1 MSAKAP
7 ITATPQYFAPL
18 LPWQRPHWQRLRQ
31 RYPQLAHGLLL
42 SGAAGVGKR
51 LFADRLAAW
60 LLCEQIQQQPDA
72 DQACG
77 NCQSCQWL
85 KADTHPNLLRI
96 SREVDA
102 KGKQSQQIKIDQIR
116 DLMPFVQQTGDGWRV
131 VIIEPADCLN
141 HAASNA
147 LLKTLEEPSERVILL
162 LVADQALQLSATIR
176 SRLQQL
182 PLGRIAQDQ
191 ALSYV
196 QDEAQLTASAA
207 MVALNLAGGAPLAAL
222 RLLDAEWFG
231 LRATWLHDWQA
242 LTTRKTSSIM
252 LSQQW
257 QKKLSLMDWL
267 GLLQVMLRDL
277 LALQTGQPVRQL
289 DVNLSLL
296 QSVYS
301 VTSLCALYDQV
312 LQLCAGQ
319 AQHVQAALVYDSL
332 MRQLASHCVAK
343 SS

>member
-1 MSAKAP
+1 MNAKEP
-7 ITATPQYFAPL
+7 TPPAHQYFAPL

-31 RYPQLAHGLLL
+31 RYPQLAHALLL

-60 LLCEQIQQQPDA
+60 LLCEQTQQQPDA

-77 NCQSCQWL
+77 HCQSCQWL

-96 SREVDA
+96 SREIDA

-116 DLMPFVQQTGDGWRV
+116 DLMPFVQQTGEGWRV

-147 LLKTLEEPSERVILL
+147 LLKTLEEPSERVLLL

-176 SRLQQL
+176 SRVQQV
-182 PLGRIAQDQ
+182 PLGRIGQEQ
-191 ALSYV
+191 ALAYV
-196 QDEAQLTASAA
+196 QDEAQLSAPA
-207 MVALNLAGGAPLAAL
+207 ALVALNLAGGAPLAAL

-231 LRATWLHDWQA
+231 LRAAWLQDWQA
-242 LTTRKTSSIM
+242 LSARKTSSIV

-277 LALQTGQPVRQL
+277 LALHTGQPVQQL
-289 DVNLSLL
+289 DLDWSAL

-301 VTSLCALYDQV
+301 MTSLCAIYDQV

-319 AQHVQAALVYDSL
+319 AQHVQPALVYDSL
-332 MRQLASHCVAK
+332 MRKLASHCVVQP
-343 SS
+343 

>member
-1 MSAKAP
+1 MNAKTDPAP
-7 ITATPQYFAPL
+7 RLPQYFAPL

-31 RYPQLAHGLLL
+31 RYPQLAHALLL
-42 SGAAGVGKR
+42 SGSAGVGKR

-60 LLCEQIQQQPDA
+60 LLCEQRRQQPEA

-77 NCQSCQWL
+77 HCQSCQWL

-96 SREVDA
+96 SRETDA

-147 LLKTLEEPSERVILL
+147 LLKTLEEPSERVLLL

-182 PLGRIAQDQ
+182 ALGRIAQDQ
-191 ALSYV
+191 ALAYV
-196 QDEAQLTASAA
+196 QDEAQLSVAA
-207 MVALNLAGGAPLAAL
+207 ATVALNLAGGAPLAAL
-222 RLLDAEWFG
+222 QLLDAAWFG
-231 LRATWLHDWQA
+231 LRAAWLHDWQQLLA
-242 LTTRKTSSIM
+242 RRIPSIV

-257 QKKLSLMDWL
+257 QKKLSVLDWL

-277 LALQTGQPVRQL
+277 LALQSTQPIQQL
-289 DVNLSLL
+289 DLDLL
-296 QSVYS
+296 PLQRAYS
-301 VTSLCALYDQV
+301 MATLCGLYDQV
-312 LQLCAGQ
+312 LQLSAGQ
-319 AQHVQAALVYDSL
+319 AQHVQPALVYDSL
-332 MRQLASHCVAK
+332 MQQLASRATP
-343 SS
+343 

>member
-1 MSAKAP
+1 MNSALLTHA
-7 ITATPQYFAPL
+7 APQYFAPL

-31 RYPQLAHGLLL
+31 RYPNLAHGLLL

-60 LLCEQIQQQPDA
+60 LLCEQRRQQTDL

-77 NCQSCQWL
+77 YCQSCQWL

-96 SREVDA
+96 SREIDA

-131 VIIEPADCLN
+131 VIIEPAESLN
-141 HAASNA
+141 NAASNA
-147 LLKTLEEPSERVILL
+147 LLKTLEEPSPNVILL

-182 PLGRIAQDQ
+182 ALGRIAQDQ
-191 ALSYV
+191 ALAYV
-196 QDEAQLTASAA
+196 QDEAQIALTDAT
-207 MVALNLAGGAPLAAL
+207 VLLNLAGGAPLAAL
-222 RLLDAEWFG
+222 QLLQADWFG
-231 LRATWLHDWQA
+231 LRAAWLQDWRS
-242 LTTRKTSSIM
+242 LLDRRVDSLS

-257 QKKLSLMDWL
+257 QKKLSLTAWL

-277 LALQTGQPVRQL
+277 VARRNRQPVQQL
-289 DVNLSLL
+289 DLDLSVLDGR
-296 QSVYS
+296 YS
-301 VTSLCALYDQV
+301 SAAIWAIYDQV
-312 LQLCAGQ
+312 LQLHAGQ
-319 AQHVQAALVYDSL
+319 AQHVQAGLVYDSL
-332 MRQLASHCVAK
+332 MQQLINCCET
-343 SS
+343 